1 MLRVCAAQTETRTGF
16 GVTGRS
22 LACRLT
28 AAHHHQAQRR
38 EARTSGCDRRTA
50 CGLRSRSLPE
60 FAPRRRPTA
69 GHPRPRCHSSGP
81 APALPAHTARGSRA
95 APVADLGG
103 PRRANGVPGATILL
117 CRLSSQDAVRR
128 DAAIMI
134 RGILQCATINI
145 RESCA
150 QLCPEARCGA
160 RHRPMIVSDS
170 AGPAVHPRSAAV
182 LRCCSSPAGRRCRP
196 SPTQA
201 PPAALLPAEGQAC
214 ANNSNSNARAC
225 SRFL

>member
-1 MLRVCAAQTETRTGF
+1 MLRVRAAQTETRTGF

-50 CGLRSRSLPE
+50 CGCRSRSLPV

-69 GHPRPRCHSSGP
+69 GHPRPRCHSSGCP

-117 CRLSSQDAVRR
+117 CRLSSQDPVRR

-134 RGILQCATINI
+134 RGIPTVCYDQYLRVVRPTLPRGALWCASQTND
-145 RESCA
+145 C
-150 QLCPEARCGA
+150 
-160 RHRPMIVSDS
+160 
-170 AGPAVHPRSAAV
+170 
-182 LRCCSSPAGRRCRP
+182 LRLCRP
-196 SPTQA
+196 GG
-201 PPAALLPAEGQAC
+201 PPEIG
-214 ANNSNSNARAC
+214 
-225 SRFL
+225 SRTSVL